1 MADQIGVRQRFQ
13 EILEASR
20 TQDRS
25 KQASTLVVLSHI
37 QQMTLLMIKKGLTFY
52 CEQDTYKA
60 RSKFLDS
67 LITLNKIDI
76 RFPSIIR
83 NFLIDGCGLFY
94 FRPDP
99 KLKYQ
104 IYFFSKDQYR
114 VYHDVN
120 GNLDEVVIIYNETD
134 FIIIIEL

>member
-1 MADQIGVRQRFQ
+1 MSAGSSETRKRFA
-13 EILEASR
+13 EILEAAR

-25 KQASTLVVLSHI
+25 SQSATMVVLSHI

-52 CEQDTYKA
+52 CDQDTY
-60 RSKFLDS
+60 RSRTRFLDDV
-67 LITLNKIDI
+67 ITLNKLDI
-76 RFPSIIR
+76 RFPAIIR

-104 IYFFSKDQYR
+104 IYFFNKDQYR
-114 VYHDVN
+114 V
-120 GNLDEVVIIYNETD
+120 
-134 FIIIIEL
+134 

>member
-1 MADQIGVRQRFQ
+1 MASSTETRTRFE

-25 KQASTLVVLSHI
+25 SQSATMVVLSHI
-37 QQMTLLMIKKGLTFY
+37 QQMTLLMIKKGVTFY
-52 CEQDTYKA
+52 CDQDTYNS
-60 RSKFLDS
+60 RTSFLQDV
-67 LITLNKIDI
+67 IALNKLDI
-76 RFPSIIR
+76 RFPAIIR

-104 IYFFSKDQYR
+104 IYFFNKNQYR
-114 VYHDVN
+114 VYHDLN
-120 GNLDEVVIIYNETD
+120 GNVEEVVILYSYKVKNR
-134 FIIIIEL
+134 

>member
-1 MADQIGVRQRFQ
+1 MADQLGVRQRFQ

-25 KQASTLVVLSHI
+25 KQATTLVVLNHL
-37 QQMTLLMIKKGLTFY
+37 QQMTLLMIKKGLAFY
-52 CEQDTYKA
+52 CDQDTYKS
-60 RSKFLDS
+60 RSRFLEG
-67 LITLNKIDI
+67 LISLNKIDI

-83 NFLIDGCGLFY
+83 NFLLDGCGLFY

-104 IYFFSKDQYR
+104 IYFFPKDQYR
-114 VYHDVN
+114 VYHDVK
-120 GNLDEVVIIYNETD
+120 DRKSVV
-134 FIIIIEL
+134 